1 MISVVTG
8 GSGSGKSEYAEKLA
22 VKQGGRLIYIATMQP
37 FGSEA
42 RERISRHR
50 EMRSGKGFE
59 TIEAFTAAQCAEAE
73 VTQNSVVLL
82 ECVSN
87 LVANEMFSVGGDYM
101 RSVKE
106 CLITLSGR
114 CGHLIA
120 VTNEIFSD
128 GLMYDDETIRY
139 IKAMAEINRF
149 LFSAADSVTEV
160 VYSIPVLVKGGCL
173 Y

>member
-22 VKQGGRLIYIATMQP
+22 VKHGGRLIYIATMQP

-42 RERISRHR
+42 KERICRHR
-50 EMRSGKGFE
+50 EMRGGRGFE
-59 TIEAFTAAQCAEAE
+59 TIEAYTAAQCTAAE
-73 VTQNSVVLL
+73 VTPDSVVLL

-87 LVANEMFSVGGDYM
+87 LVANEMFSVGGDHV

-106 CLITLSGR
+106 CLTVLSER
-114 CGHLIA
+114 CSQLIA

-128 GLMYDDETIRY
+128 GLMYDDETVRY

-160 VYSIPVLVKGGCL
+160 VYSIPISLKGGGL